1 MEQAVVTVN
10 PVQRRQ
16 QEDAAIRERKCWEC
30 CIIIRETIT
39 IMTICSILIAGIIL
53 TVILCYYMITANRD

>member
-10 PVQRRQ
+10 PIQRRE
-16 QEDAAIRERKCWEC
+16 QEDEAIRERKCWEC

-39 IMTICSILIAGIIL
+39 IMTVCSILIAGIIL
-53 TVILCYYMITANRD
+53 TVILSYAMLTANRH